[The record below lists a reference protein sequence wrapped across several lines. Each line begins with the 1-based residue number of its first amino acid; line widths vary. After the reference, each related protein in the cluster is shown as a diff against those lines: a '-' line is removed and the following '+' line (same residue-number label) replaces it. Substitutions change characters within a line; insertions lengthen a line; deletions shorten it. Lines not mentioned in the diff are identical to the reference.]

1 MLTWLWISG
10 LALLF
15 GPRSTPKPSAVG
27 SFVARPAAGAAEEL
41 AAADCQGP
49 YSPWTNSSQ
58 ETPLRGGRVAMNS
71 APTEG
76 VRTVHLPQIKSTVPV
91 YKNPGN
97 CKRAVEF
104 THEQWQYAC
113 RKPACRLRGRL
124 VEELQEL
131 CAASSISLCR
141 HSAAR

>member
-1 MLTWLWISG
+1 
-10 LALLF
+10 
-15 GPRSTPKPSAVG
+15 
-27 SFVARPAAGAAEEL
+27 
-41 AAADCQGP
+41 
-49 YSPWTNSSQ
+49 
-58 ETPLRGGRVAMNS
+58 MNS

-131 CAASSISLCR
+131 VRCQFDLLVPPLRGSIVASDQPG
-141 HSAAR
+141 AV